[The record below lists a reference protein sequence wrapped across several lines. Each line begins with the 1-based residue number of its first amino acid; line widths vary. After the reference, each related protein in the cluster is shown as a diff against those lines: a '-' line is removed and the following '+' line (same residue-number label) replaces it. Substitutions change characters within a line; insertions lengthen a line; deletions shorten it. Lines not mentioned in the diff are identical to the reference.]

1 MLSHLVFNYNFF
13 VFWWIALSDFGFGH
27 ILNETGYSFVIR
39 SRAIPSQNIYWK
51 KVNPDRMSQSQAKCG
66 DSLRHNMYTWPRWII
81 EWRRTG
87 GHTHTQQYCGQPSE
101 RITKSSLSSL
111 RAHVSIIMRGSH
123 WPPRLTGEFMLLL
136 FTGGGQTFSAWFMI
150 LYPNFGYNNV
160 ALRIFYYLFFTSLES
175 GWGFVRWKKYS
186 NDSWT
191 YFMEQHF
198 VSHWLTQDL
207 ANLNVS
213 SFLHVQK
220 KPFYLTQTS
229 NFRR

>member
-101 RITKSSLSSL
+101 RITKSSLSSVTAGACL
-111 RAHVSIIMRGSH
+111 HNNAWLPLATSFNRWIYVVVVH
-123 WPPRLTGEFMLLL
+123 WWR
-136 FTGGGQTFSAWFMI
+136 
-150 LYPNFGYNNV
+150 
-160 ALRIFYYLFFTSLES
+160 
-175 GWGFVRWKKYS
+175 
-186 NDSWT
+186 
-191 YFMEQHF
+191 
-198 VSHWLTQDL
+198 
-207 ANLNVS
+207 ANLFS
-213 SFLHVQK
+213 LIYDTLPEFRVQ
-220 KPFYLTQTS
+220 
-229 NFRR
+229 